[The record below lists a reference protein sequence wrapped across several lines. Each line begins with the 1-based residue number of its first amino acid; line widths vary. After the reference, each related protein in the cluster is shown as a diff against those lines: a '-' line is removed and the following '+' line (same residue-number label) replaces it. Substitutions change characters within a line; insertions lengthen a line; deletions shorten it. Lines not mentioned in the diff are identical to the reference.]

1 MIYDHLNVRLH
12 GQLTVRKSTVLTFV
26 NLSDDQRFPSRDL
39 PKNLR
44 FTNPDLQRLLK
55 NMKDYPVILE
65 ISKDFLTKICKN
77 FSDFPRFPK

>member
-1 MIYDHLNVRLH
+1 MHSSAAAQA
-12 GQLTVRKSTVLTFV
+12 GK
-26 NLSDDQRFPSRDL
+26 DL

-65 ISKDFLTKICKN
+65 ISKDFHTKICKN
-77 FSDFPRFPK
+77 FSDFQRFPKCDLQGLLLEI